1 MISLPTAAPFRLD
14 LTAWALRLL
23 ETRPGLFYSCAFIVT
38 YQIAVLFDPIVKML
52 GVARSIVQAKP
63 L

>member
-1 MISLPTAAPFRLD
+1 VAGKHLPHPKA

-23 ETRPGLFYSCAFIVT
+23 ENRPGLFYSCAFIVT